1 MCLAL
6 AILFMAISCQ
16 YTYANADKNS
26 IRNCH
31 LLVAAKKG
39 PFFGFNDKSALE
51 PYFGPIWM
59 ILKYL
64 QKALKF
70 TFEIKRPHDGSVGYI
85 YKNGSW
91 SGMIGM
97 VNRSVV
103 DFGIGLSL

>member
-16 YTYANADKNS
+16 DTCATMNS
-26 IRNCH
+26 IRSGH
-31 LLVAAKKG
+31 MIVAANKG
-39 PFFGFNDKSALE
+39 PFFGFNDKSAPE
-51 PYFGPIWM
+51 PYYGPIWM
-59 ILKYL
+59 VLKYL

-70 TFEIKRPHDGSVGYI
+70 TFEIKRPRDGSVGYI
-85 YKNGSW
+85 YENGSW

-103 DFGIGLSL
+103 DFGIGSSL